1 MFYILDLA
9 SDLGSDNSR
18 RVENLPHSVECWQGP
33 VKSARHF
40 VVQGRVQGVGFRW
53 FVERKAS
60 ALKLAGFVRN
70 MDNGDVE
77 VVAQGAPAG
86 INQLREELSRGPT
99 GAQVTGVQ
107 ESD

>member
-1 MFYILDLA
+1 M
-9 SDLGSDNSR
+9 
-18 RVENLPHSVECWQGP
+18 ECFQGP
-33 VKSARHF
+33 VKSARHY

-60 ALKLAGFVRN
+60 ALKLVGFVRN

-77 VVAQGAPAG
+77 VVAQGSPAALE
-86 INQLREELSRGPT
+86 QLREELSRGPT

-107 ESD
+107 ESESPPGAFRSFDITH